1 MLNIWVRFLDNSTK
15 PNRYFLNIY
24 LLRYRNL
31 NRLKVEINLQKNFNY
46 KLDKNKLQIQILK
59 LNKILWNRSIN
70 FEIYMY
76 LGIFFDV
83 FLYD

>member
-31 NRLKVEINLQKNFNY
+31 NRLKVEINLQKIFNY